1 MEKLR
6 LSKKVTPPEQAV
18 LITAASHPMLSK
30 KHTNKQ
36 IK

>member
-6 LSKKVTPPEQAV
+6 RSKKVTPPEQAV
-18 LITAASHPMLSK
+18 LISGANHPMLGK

-36 IK
+36 IN